1 MSRHVAIADEI
12 QHEKLAGGDD
22 NALTETG
29 TRGTSVDGSNYPDS
43 ATGLTHKEELKKAE
57 RKLLIKQGEWFR
69 RSTHDLLHEC
79 LNTARADAP
88 DAVIL
93 PFALLLYLSAYLDRG
108 NMLVV
113 STLIPPLWKSRQLT
127 VRANARLQGLQEEVL
142 DGSDNNYS
150 IALSCFF
157 ITYIVFSVSRP
168 SVERGM
174 AVVHLTDILDPRYT
188 SCQGS
193 PAQQVHRS
201 GSHDLVHCSYLSS
214 RRHEP
219 RRIVHLSTVC
229 RYRRR

>member
-1 MSRHVAIADEI
+1 MSRHVAIADDKPTEI

-57 RKLLIKQGEWFR
+57 RKLLIKQGECFW

-79 LNTARADAP
+79 LKTARADAP

-113 STLIPPLWKSRQLT
+113 STLDSPLKEH
-127 VRANARLQGLQEEVL
+127 AADCQGQ
-142 DGSDNNYS
+142 
-150 IALSCFF
+150 
-157 ITYIVFSVSRP
+157 RP
-168 SVERGM
+168 SARAPRG
-174 AVVHLTDILDPRYT
+174 
-188 SCQGS
+188 
-193 PAQQVHRS
+193 
-201 GSHDLVHCSYLSS
+201 SS
-214 RRHEP
+214 RRKRQQLLHCSF
-219 RRIVHLSTVC
+219 VLLHHLHCLLRELPISRTWHS
-229 RYRRR
+229 YRPLD